1 MFIDERKLYLMCA
14 RRQMTVKELIKKAG
28 LTYQALIAA
37 KKGLKSTTKTIGKL
51 AAALECEPEE
61 ILKEV

>member
-1 MFIDERKLYLMCA
+1 MYIDERKLYLMCA

-28 LTYQALIAA
+28 LTYQALIAV
-37 KKGLKSTTKTIGKL
+37 KKGWKSTVKTIGKL